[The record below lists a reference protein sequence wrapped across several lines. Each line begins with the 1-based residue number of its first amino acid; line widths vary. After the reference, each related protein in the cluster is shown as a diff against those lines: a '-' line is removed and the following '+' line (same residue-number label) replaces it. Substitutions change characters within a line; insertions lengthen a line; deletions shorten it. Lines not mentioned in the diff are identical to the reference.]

1 MVDAQAGIKGTP
13 IPGLTFSVFG
23 GYKAVEDDLFL
34 TPFGKGTSS
43 EDDLWTSTL
52 NDAIIYQS
60 IVSQAN
66 SHKFYGGASLDYSMK
81 DRISFSLNGVYNG
94 WSDTDNGYMMYLK
107 PQASLNASVRA
118 KVYSDIYAQ
127 VLYHYESRVG
137 KVNGKKADA
146 INNLSL
152 MAGYEFFNHRI
163 H

>member
-1 MVDAQAGIKGTP
+1 
-13 IPGLTFSVFG
+13 
-23 GYKAVEDDLFL
+23 
-34 TPFGKGTSS
+34 
-43 EDDLWTSTL
+43 
-52 NDAIIYQS
+52 
-60 IVSQAN
+60 
-66 SHKFYGGASLDYSMK
+66 MK

-152 MAGYEFFNHRI
+152 MAGYEFINRLNLFVRLDNVLNQHYLTETAYPVC
-163 H
+163 